1 MDKFSII
8 ITIKYNHMS
17 LSVGI
22 IGLPNIGK
30 STLFNALTNQNAYAA
45 NYPFAT
51 IDPNISYVK
60 LADHRLDL
68 LMNTYQSKKKTNAT
82 IKVVDIAGL
91 VKGASK
97 GEGLGNKFLA
107 NIREVDALIQIT
119 RCFIQKEVPHVN
131 GELDPIRDLDIL
143 MSELILADIEVLEKH
158 LGKLQKSLKSFKKKL
173 VEEKSIVCQKI
184 IKKLWEQQPASMIN
198 LSKQEQELIKDLH
211 LLTMKPIIFLLN
223 VNDFD
228 VVNGNAYSI
237 KATKHIQKYYGKQ
250 PIIFSATLEKEI
262 ADLETPEQR
271 HDLLEVV
278 GLKES
283 AINRVIKKSFQMLNL
298 KCFFTAGLN
307 ETKAWTFPLGMTAKQ
322 GAYLIHTDIGDR
334 FIKCEVIAI
343 NDFIK
348 FPSEDELRK
357 KGKIRIEGKDYKIQ
371 DGDICHFHFNK

>member
-1 MDKFSII
+1 
-8 ITIKYNHMS
+8 MS

-91 VKGASK
+91 VKGASQ

-250 PIIFSATLEKEI
+250 TNYIFCYFRKRNCWFSNPWTK
-262 ADLETPEQR
+262 TW
-271 HDLLEVV
+271 
-278 GLKES
+278 
-283 AINRVIKKSFQMLNL
+283 
-298 KCFFTAGLN
+298 FTRSS
-307 ETKAWTFPLGMTAKQ
+307 WP
-322 GAYLIHTDIGDR
+322 
-334 FIKCEVIAI
+334 
-343 NDFIK
+343 
-348 FPSEDELRK
+348 
-357 KGKIRIEGKDYKIQ
+357 
-371 DGDICHFHFNK
+371 